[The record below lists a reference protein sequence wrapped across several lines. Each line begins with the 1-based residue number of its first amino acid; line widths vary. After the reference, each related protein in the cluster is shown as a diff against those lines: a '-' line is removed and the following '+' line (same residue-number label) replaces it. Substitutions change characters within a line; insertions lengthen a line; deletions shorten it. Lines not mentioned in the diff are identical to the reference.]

1 MKQIET
7 EKEKIYNH
15 EIRIKSC
22 FKNGWEKMNDSWKIE
37 NMIAEISIEGL
48 AVKTQNKSKK
58 GLKKK
63 KKEQNW
69 YGRFVLCPISYKL
82 EIYFPE
88 FLFLHCS
95 WLAWA
100 MRYFNFERKK

>member
-7 EKEKIYNH
+7 EKEKIYSH

-63 KKEQNW
+63 K
-69 YGRFVLCPISYKL
+69 RTKL
-82 EIYFPE
+82 V
-88 FLFLHCS
+88 
-95 WLAWA
+95 W
-100 MRYFNFERKK
+100 

>member
-63 KKEQNW
+63 KKNKTGMVDLYCVQLAINWRFISQNSFSCIVP
-69 YGRFVLCPISYKL
+69 G
-82 EIYFPE
+82 
-88 FLFLHCS
+88 
-95 WLAWA
+95 
-100 MRYFNFERKK
+100 